1 MSLYTLISSLKDKRR
16 AVSKAKLLGNFINDT
31 ETILD
36 IGTGSGS
43 FADYLSKLGF
53 KVSTVDVVD
62 KTTQTHINP
71 IIYDGRHL
79 PFEDHSFKASMLIT
93 ILHHCQ
99 DPDQVFAE
107 AVRVSKKKLIVLE
120 DVYSNGIMKRLTW
133 FMDSL
138 VNMEFKGHPH
148 TNKSE
153 AEWEALFEKHQL
165 KVKKKT
171 KTKVLAIFTQVMYHL
186 EKPKD

>member
-1 MSLYTLISSLKDKRR
+1 MSFYRIISTLKDKRR
-16 AVSKAKLLGNFINDT
+16 SISKAKLLGDFIDDR
-31 ETILD
+31 ETVLD

-43 FADYLSKLGF
+43 FANYLSKFGF

-62 KTTQTHINP
+62 KTIHSQINP
-71 IIYDGRHL
+71 IIYNGRDL
-79 PFEDHSFKASMLIT
+79 PFEDHSFEASMLIT

-99 DPDQVFAE
+99 DPDRVFAE
-107 AVRVSKKKLIVLE
+107 AVRVSKHKIIVLE
-120 DVYSNGIMKRLTW
+120 DVYSNWVMKQLTW
-133 FMDSL
+133 WMDSL
-138 VNMEFKGHPH
+138 VNLEFKGHPH

-165 KVKKKT
+165 EVKKKT

-186 EKPKD
+186 EKKD

>member
-16 AVSKAKLLGNFINDT
+16 AVSKAKLLGDFLNHT
-31 ETILD
+31 KTVLD

-43 FADYLSKLGF
+43 FASYLKKHGF
-53 KVSTVDVVD
+53 HVSTVDVVD
-62 KTTQTHINP
+62 KTIHSQINP
-71 IIYDGRHL
+71 IIYNGREL
-79 PFEDHSFKASMLIT
+79 PFEDKRFEASMLIT
-93 ILHHCQ
+93 VLHHCA

-120 DVYSNGIMKRLTW
+120 DVYSNGVMKRLTW

-153 AEWEALFEKHQL
+153 LEWETLFEKHQL
-165 KVKKKT
+165 EVKKKT